1 MSENIVLND
10 ANQSDNENISDA
22 GLETKPSEQ
31 SEIIVPVKFNKQVLN
46 LDLQKASEL
55 AQKGMKFDV
64 IAKDYDELKGLAKA
78 EGKSVGEFIESLK
91 TQKFAIR
98 ENEILEK
105 CGGDHEFAKHI
116 LQLENSKTNE
126 DNGLKELLE
135 NFPKIKSLEDLP
147 ECVVESAQLKGTLLL
162 DEYLRYLHKQQLA
175 AKQSVK
181 NQYKA
186 EQSAM
191 GSLLNKRGTQN
202 PEAIEFLRGLWQK

>member
-1 MSENIVLND
+1 MSENIILND
-10 ANQSDNENISDA
+10 ANQSDQENISEEC
-22 GLETKPSEQ
+22 LETKPSEQ

-46 LDLQKASEL
+46 LDLQKAQEL

-78 EGKSVGEFIESLK
+78 EGKSVGEFIEALK
-91 TQKFAIR
+91 NQKNAIR
-98 ENEILEK
+98 ESEILEK
-105 CGGDHEFAKHI
+105 CGGDRQFAEHI
-116 LQLENSKTNE
+116 LQLENGKTAE
-126 DNGLKELLE
+126 SNGLSELLE

-147 ECVVESAQLKGTLLL
+147 ESVVESSKLKGTLLL

-175 AKQSVK
+175 ARQSVK

-191 GSLLNKRGTQN
+191 GSLLNKRGNEN
-202 PEAIEFLRGLWQK
+202 PEAAEFLRGLWQK

>member
-10 ANQSDNENISDA
+10 ANQSDQENISEEC
-22 GLETKPSEQ
+22 LETKPSEQ

-78 EGKSVGEFIESLK
+78 EGKSVGEFIQALKSQKSALRES
-91 TQKFAIR
+91 
-98 ENEILEK
+98 EILEK
-105 CGGDHEFAKHI
+105 CGGDRQFAEHI
-116 LQLENSKTNE
+116 LQLENGKTAEN
-126 DNGLKELLE
+126 NGLSELLE

-147 ECVVESAQLKGTLLL
+147 ESVVESAQLKGTLLL
-162 DEYLRYLHKQQLA
+162 DEYLRYLHKQQFA
-175 AKQSVK
+175 ARQSVK
-181 NQYKA
+181 NQLKA

-202 PEAIEFLRGLWQK
+202 PEAAEFLRGLWQK